1 MQQTAKATAK
11 QQAAAVQ
18 SGQMRPAENG
28 MSSHPAAQIVK
39 DPAKM
44 TKEERQEYARRA
56 ARGEIITFRE

>member
-1 MQQTAKATAK
+1 
-11 QQAAAVQ
+11 
-18 SGQMRPAENG
+18 MRPAENG

-56 ARGEIITFRE
+56 ARGEDHYIQSRRME

>member
-1 MQQTAKATAK
+1 
-11 QQAAAVQ
+11 
-18 SGQMRPAENG
+18 MRPAENG